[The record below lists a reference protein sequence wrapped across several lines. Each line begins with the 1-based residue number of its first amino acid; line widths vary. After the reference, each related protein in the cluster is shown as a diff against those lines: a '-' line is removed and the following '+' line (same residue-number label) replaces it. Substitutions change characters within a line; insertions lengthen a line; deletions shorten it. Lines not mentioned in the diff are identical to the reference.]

1 MTRAPIVWTP
11 RDDAG
16 TASNL
21 ARYMRWL
28 AETTGRSFDGY
39 DELRA
44 WSVTELEAFW
54 ESVWRHFDIRSHA
67 PYEAVLADRSMPGAR
82 WFPGA
87 TLNYAEHALR
97 HAADDRPALVA
108 VGEEGAPRDISWRE
122 LRGLVGS
129 VARALQD
136 RGVGR
141 GDVVA
146 GYLPNCPEAVVAY
159 LACASIG
166 AIWSS
171 CAPDLEPEA
180 ALDRLAQLR
189 PAALV
194 AADGYRFGGRDHDRR
209 AAVVRL
215 VDALGDLRVTVVVE
229 RVGVGAPPGI
239 DAEPWD
245 ALTAQPREPRFAA
258 LPFDHPLYVLFSSG
272 TTGAPKGIVH
282 GHGGQLLDH
291 VRHHAL
297 HLDLGPEDRFSF
309 YTTTNWMIWNWL
321 VAGLLV
327 GSTIVLHD
335 GSPRHPELDAQFEVA
350 ARAGVTVHGTSAGY
364 LTACAKAGLRPGER
378 HDLRGL
384 RAIASTGSP
393 LPPETFHWIV
403 DAVGPQVWPVSTSG
417 GTDVCS
423 AFVSGC
429 PLRPVRAGEIQC
441 RCLGAAVE
449 VFDDEARAVVD
460 QVGELV
466 ITQPLPSMPVRFW
479 NDPDGERY
487 RASYFEDFPGVWRHG
502 DWARLTDDG
511 SMVILGRSDSTL
523 NRHGVRLGTAEIYA
537 AVERIPEVVDSLV
550 IGVEREGGDYWMPMF
565 VVLEQ
570 DATLTEELRAGI
582 LDAIRSATS
591 PRHLP
596 DEVMQVHAIPRTLT
610 GKKLEVP
617 VKRIFMGDDPATAL
631 RRSSVADPQALDDF
645 AALARSQPSTRGD
658 TWPTTPRASAR
669 PTSGA

>member
-16 TASNL
+16 TASQL
-21 ARYMRWL
+21 AGYMGWL
-28 AETTGRSFDGY
+28 SETRGLSFDGY

-54 ESVWRHFDIRSHA
+54 ESVWSYFDVRSRA
-67 PYEAVLADRSMPGAR
+67 PYETVLAARAMPGAR
-82 WFPGA
+82 WFAGA
-87 TLNYAEHALR
+87 EINYAEHALR
-97 HAADDRPALVA
+97 HAADGRPALVA
-108 VGEEGAPRDISWRE
+108 VGEEGPPHEISWRD

-129 VARALQD
+129 VAGALAD
-136 RGVGR
+136 RGVGQ

-146 GYLPNCPEAVVAY
+146 GYLPNCPQAVIAY

-166 AIWSS
+166 ATWSS

-189 PAALV
+189 PAVLI

-209 AAVVRL
+209 DAVARIAE
-215 VDALGDLRVTVVVE
+215 ALGDLRATVIVE
-229 RVGVGAPPGI
+229 CVGAGAPAGV

-245 ALTAQPREPRFAA
+245 ALTAHPCEPQFAP

-297 HLDLGPEDRFSF
+297 HLDLGPDDRFSF

-327 GSTIVLHD
+327 GSTVVLHD
-335 GSPRHPELDAQFEVA
+335 GSPRHPELDAQFAVA

-364 LTACAKAGLRPGER
+364 LTACAKAGLTPGTS
-378 HDLRGL
+378 HDLGAL

-393 LPPETFHWIV
+393 LPPATFHWIAE
-403 DAVGPQVWPVSTSG
+403 AVGQHVWPVSTSG

-429 PLRPVRAGEIQC
+429 PLLPVRAGEIQC

-449 VFDDEARAVVD
+449 VFDDDGHSVVG

-466 ITQPLPSMPVRFW
+466 MTQPLPSMPVRFW
-479 NDPDGERY
+479 DDPEGERY

-502 DWARLTDDG
+502 DWASLSDDG
-511 SMVILGRSDSTL
+511 AIVILGRSDSTL

-537 AVERIPEVVDSLV
+537 AVERLPEIVDSLV
-550 IGVEREGGDYWMPMF
+550 IGVEQEGGGYWMPLF
-565 VVLEQ
+565 V
-570 DATLTEELRAGI
+570 TLADGVELTDDLHTRI

-596 DEVMQVHAIPRTLT
+596 DEIVEVPAIPRTLT

-617 VKRIFMGDDPATAL
+617 VKRILMGADPGTAL
-631 RRSSVADPQALDDF
+631 RRSSVADPGALDRF
-645 AALARSQPSTRGD
+645 AALAQRGAAGAASG
-658 TWPTTPRASAR
+658 PGPRRWRAPR
-669 PTSGA
+669 R

>member
-1 MTRAPIVWTP
+1 MTTAPIVWTP
-11 RDDAG
+11 RADAG
-16 TASNL
+16 TEPNL
-21 ARYMRWL
+21 ARYLRWL
-28 AETTGRSFDGY
+28 ADDTGRSFEGY
-39 DELRA
+39 AELWA
-44 WSVTELEAFW
+44 WSVSDLDAFW
-54 ESVWRHFDIRSHA
+54 ESVWRYFDIRSHGA
-67 PYEAVLADRSMPGAR
+67 YEAVLADRSMPGAR

-87 TLNYAEHALR
+87 RLNYAEHALR

-108 VGEEGAPRDISWRE
+108 IGEEGAPREISWRE
-122 LRGLVGS
+122 LRLLVGG
-129 VARALQD
+129 VASALRE
-136 RGVGR
+136 RGIGR

-146 GYLPNCPEAVVAY
+146 GYLPNCPEAVMAY

-171 CAPDLEPEA
+171 CAPDLEPDA
-180 ALDRLAQLR
+180 ALDRMAQLR
-189 PAALV
+189 PAALI

-209 AAVVRL
+209 DAIARL

-229 RVGVGAPPGI
+229 RIGAGF

-245 ALTAQPREPRFAA
+245 ALTAQPQEPQFAA

-291 VRHHAL
+291 IRHHAL

-327 GSTIVLHD
+327 GATVVLHD

-378 HDLRGL
+378 HDLGAL

-403 DAVGPQVWPVSTSG
+403 DAVGSHVWPVSTSG

-429 PLRPVRAGEIQC
+429 PLVPVRAGEIQC

-449 VFDDEARAVVD
+449 VFDDEGRPVVG

-466 ITQPLPSMPVRFW
+466 ITEPLPSMPVRFW
-479 NDPDGERY
+479 DDPHGERY

-502 DWARLTDDG
+502 DWASLTDDG
-511 SMVILGRSDSTL
+511 SIVILGRSDSTL

-537 AVERIPEVVDSLV
+537 AVERLPEVADSMV
-550 IGVEREGGDYWMPMF
+550 VGVEQEGGGYWMPLF
-565 VVLEQ
+565 VALAGDAELTDELE
-570 DATLTEELRAGI
+570 ARI
-582 LDAIRSATS
+582 RDAIRSATS

-596 DEVMQVHAIPRTLT
+596 DEVVQVPAIPRTLT

-617 VKRIFMGDDPATAL
+617 VKRMLMGADPAAAL
-631 RRSSVADPQALDDF
+631 RRSSVSDPAALDHF
-645 AALARSQPSTRGD
+645 VTLAKSPRPSRGE
-658 TWPTTPRASAR
+658 TWRASAR

>member
-1 MTRAPIVWTP
+1 MTTAPIVWTP
-11 RDDAG
+11 PDDAP

-21 ARYMRWL
+21 ARYMGWL
-28 AETTGRSFDGY
+28 SQTRGLSFDGY

-54 ESVWRHFDIRSHA
+54 ESVWAYFDIRSHA
-67 PYEAVLADRSMPGAR
+67 PYETVLAGRAMPGAR

-87 TLNYAEHALR
+87 KLNYAEHALR
-97 HAADDRPALVA
+97 HADDDRPALVA
-108 VGEEGAPRDISWRE
+108 IGEEGPAQEISWRD

-129 VARALQD
+129 VAHALED
-136 RGVGR
+136 RGIGS

-146 GYLPNCPEAVVAY
+146 GYLPNCPEAVIAY

-171 CAPDLEPEA
+171 CAPDLAPEA

-189 PAALV
+189 PAALI

-209 AAVVRL
+209 EAVAQIAE
-215 VDALGDLRVTVVVE
+215 ALGDLRATVIVE
-229 RVGVGAPPGI
+229 RVGTGAPTGV

-245 ALTAQPREPRFAA
+245 ALTAQPSEPRFAA
-258 LPFDHPLYVLFSSG
+258 LAFDHPLYVLFSSG

-291 VRHHAL
+291 IRHHAL
-297 HLDLGPEDRFSF
+297 HLDLGPDDRFSF

-327 GSTIVLHD
+327 GSTVVLHD
-335 GSPRHPELDAQFEVA
+335 GSPRHPELDAQFAVV

-364 LTACAKAGLRPGER
+364 LTACAKAGLTPGAS
-378 HDLRGL
+378 HDLGAL

-393 LPPETFHWIV
+393 LPPETFHWIAG
-403 DAVGPQVWPVSTSG
+403 AVGSQVWPVSTSG

-429 PLRPVRAGEIQC
+429 PLLPVRAGEIQC

-449 VFDDEARAVVD
+449 VFDDDGRSVVG

-479 NDPDGERY
+479 DDPDGERY

-502 DWARLTDDG
+502 DWASLSDDG
-511 SMVILGRSDSTL
+511 AIVILGRSDSTL

-537 AVERIPEVVDSLV
+537 AVERLPQVADSLV
-550 IGVEREGGDYWMPMF
+550 IGVEQEGGGYWMPLF
-565 VVLEQ
+565 VALAEDLE
-570 DATLTEELRAGI
+570 LTDELRATI
-582 LDAIRSATS
+582 VEAIRSATS
-591 PRHLP
+591 PRHVP
-596 DEVMQVHAIPRTLT
+596 DEIVEVSAIPRTLT

-617 VKRIFMGDDPATAL
+617 VKRILMGADPATAL
-631 RRSSVADPQALDDF
+631 RRSSVADPAALDRF
-645 AALARSQPSTRGD
+645 SALARD
-658 TWPTTPRASAR
+658 SAR
-669 PTSGA
+669 RVQRA